1 MVDTQNL
8 CVIPIITS
16 IRHARLLYFIITRHQ
31 SEYCFTLPLCWSH
44 NNMSITLCNESIFAP
59 ESVLAPGP
67 GAHILL
73 LDQFTAAVC
82 VFCSAPVNIISAPAL
97 IKPAQYSNWWH
108 PQLTQHPELRSV
120 RGENSWVQVQ
130 WPWPSLAVTRLSWV
144 SWVSYPLTLLSCS
157 LSCSVS
163 PAPGEDTTPDTLSD
177 TPTITP
183 CVQWT
188 WLSF

>member
-16 IRHARLLYFIITRHQ
+16 IIHARLLYFIITRHQ

-73 LDQFTAAVC
+73 LDQFTAAVY
-82 VFCSAPVNIISAPAL
+82 VLCSAPVNIISAPAL
-97 IKPAQYSNWWH
+97 IKPARLSIQTDGIPSSHNIQNCGQWEEKLLSASAVA
-108 PQLTQHPELRSV
+108 LT
-120 RGENSWVQVQ
+120 
-130 WPWPSLAVTRLSWV
+130 LAVTRLSWV

-163 PAPGEDTTPDTLSD
+163 PAPGEDSTPDTLPD